1 MLRKSGRVGWSLHW
15 ARGVLYYLNSL
26 LQPSRA
32 PVERGRKAE
41 SGLGGF
47 HSGPSRGR
55 SRGALNL
62 GLNCL
67 SSRLTGVNRDRLT
80 GAQQR
85 LTPIYDG
92 AATGPVENDAPRAAQ
107 APKTEQRSF
116 QNSSAQTR
124 ARPAPQPFFTCAA
137 SPQPAHEARAP
148 PPPPAPQREPAA
160 DRSPLTINT
169 QDDVAQ
175 RRRRGRHRQRDRHL

>member
-67 SSRLTGVNRDRLT
+67 SSRLTGVIRDRLT
-80 GAQQR
+80 GAQRR
-85 LTPIYDG
+85 LIPIYDG
-92 AATGPVENDAPRAAQ
+92 AATGPVENDAARARRPQNRGGCSFKKDSAQKSAPPATHPFSRRAAR
-107 APKTEQRSF
+107 PPHTHSF
-116 QNSSAQTR
+116 TSAA
-124 ARPAPQPFFTCAA
+124 AR
-137 SPQPAHEARAP
+137 
-148 PPPPAPQREPAA
+148 
-160 DRSPLTINT
+160 
-169 QDDVAQ
+169 Q
-175 RRRRGRHRQRDRHL
+175 RRRGNAPRDRPPHRQ